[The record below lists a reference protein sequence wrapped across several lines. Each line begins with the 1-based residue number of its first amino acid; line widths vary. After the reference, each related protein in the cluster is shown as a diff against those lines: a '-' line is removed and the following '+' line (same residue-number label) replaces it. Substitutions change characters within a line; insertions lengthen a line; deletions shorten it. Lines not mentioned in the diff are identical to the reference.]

1 MELDPQQLSQFDQQ
15 LAEREAELAR
25 SVHDEREEFSDPGTQ
40 GWPEVKD
47 SVEDGDA
54 RMMAS
59 LELTQLR
66 RNEHALGE
74 VQEARRRIREGS
86 YGFCEDCGEPIGVER
101 LRAVP
106 TARYCL
112 PHEEQREREQAGQAR

>member
-15 LAEREAELAR
+15 LAEREAELSRAVR
-25 SVHDEREEFSDPGTQ
+25 DEREEFSTPGTH

-59 LELTQLR
+59 LDLTQLR

-74 VQEARRRIREGS
+74 VQHARRRIRDGS
-86 YGFCEDCGEPIGVER
+86 YGFCEDCGEAIGVER

-112 PHEEQREREQAGQAR
+112 DHEARREQAGQLP

>member
-15 LAEREAELAR
+15 LAEREAELSR
-25 SVHDEREEFSDPGTQ
+25 SVHDEREEFSAPGTH

-47 SVEDGDA
+47 SVEDGEA
-54 RMMAS
+54 RMMAA
-59 LELTQLR
+59 LDLTQLR
-66 RNEHALGE
+66 RNEQALGE
-74 VQEARRRIREGS
+74 VQQARQRIREGS
-86 YGFCEDCGEPIGVER
+86 YGFCEDCGEPIGIVR

-112 PHEEQREREQAGQAR
+112 DHEAKREQTGQLR